1 MLTMTELAKIV
12 EHWVKAEDD
21 PAVIEAVVKDVINEM
36 ETEIDQAKA
45 TKEMK
50 RWKLMKIPMQ

>member
-1 MLTMTELAKIV
+1 MTELAKIV